1 MSSLTYTSGVTGRVF
16 ELDSIALSWG
26 AANELR
32 SRQWEYTL
40 EYRGMSSP
48 VRKAREVTVNMT
60 IDDVAELDAFM
71 QAADADV
78 LLRKPG
84 TITALSESGGVW
96 RQRAVIVKSSPQ
108 SHYRAPDANID
119 LTILL
124 MDGVWRRRLDVQR
137 LWADDLESGTDLD
150 YPYDYPHDYKPTGRN
165 ATLKNPMDAPMPFEM
180 IWFGPVSKPQL
191 TLGGNRYALDMDIPS
206 GGYVTISSVEGE
218 KTIIL
223 TAENGD
229 TSNVFSKGVRTGGE
243 NGGSYIFQPIPSGE
257 FTAQWNGFGIDLTI
271 IEEASEPQWV

>member
-1 MSSLTYTSGVTGRVF
+1 MSELTYTSGVTGQVF
-16 ELDSIALSWG
+16 DLDSKLSWG
-26 AANELR
+26 AANALR
-32 SRQWEYTL
+32 SRHWEYTL

-48 VRKAREVTVNMT
+48 VRKAREVSVNMT
-60 IDDVAELDAFM
+60 IEDVDELDALM
-71 QAADADV
+71 QAADSDV

-96 RQRAVIVKSSPQ
+96 RQRAVIVESSPQ

-119 LTILL
+119 LTVLL

-137 LWADDLESGTDLD
+137 LWADALQPGLDL
-150 YPYDYPHDYKPTGRN
+150 DYPHDYPHDYMSTVRN
-165 ATLKNPMDAPMPFEM
+165 ATVVNPMPAPMPFEM
-180 IWFGPVSKPQL
+180 VWFGPVSKPQL
-191 TLGGNRYALDMDIPS
+191 TLGGNRYELDMDIPS

-218 KTIIL
+218 KSIIL
-223 TAENGD
+223 TTENGD
-229 TSNVFSKGVRTGGE
+229 MSNVFSKGVRTGGE

-257 FTAQWNGFGIDLTI
+257 LAAQWNGFGIDLTI